1 MLCLHVVYSFKAK
14 GLFGLLDMS
23 NIYYSLALEGQSLG
37 IELNANNTDM
47 AVSSEVVLTESPIF
61 TQRKTNFK
69 NKKTYDSDHENILS
83 ISCIYITFRSP
94 EQKFYEAKT
103 WLFLRTQ
110 HIVRKAYTATA
121 FFQEKMNEI

>member
-1 MLCLHVVYSFKAK
+1 
-14 GLFGLLDMS
+14 MS